1 MPVARMSAP
10 IIAMTLMLSGCA
22 TVPQPST
29 VASSGEA
36 GVPIATAAGVAR
48 ARADSLRYAYTEAD
62 VRFMTDMIGHHEQ
75 AVLISRWAEA
85 HGADDEIKR
94 LAARIINAQQD
105 EIRIMQQW
113 LVNRNRPLPA
123 SSVDGADSSAAPAA
137 NHLQHGGH
145 GAHGGHASMPGM
157 LTPEELAQLDA
168 ARGRDFDVLFLRMM
182 IRHHRGAVTMV
193 EGLMATDRAAHDETV
208 FKFANDVQVDQRT
221 EVARMERMLF
231 ARLVAGDR

>member
-1 MPVARMSAP
+1 MSVARMSAP
-10 IIAMTLMLSGCA
+10 IIAMTVMLVGCA
-22 TVPQPST
+22 TAPPPAVVPSGRDGSVPA
-29 VASSGEA
+29 AS
-36 GVPIATAAGVAR
+36 AAGVAR

-75 AVLISRWAEA
+75 AILIARWAGT
-85 HGADDEIKR
+85 HGAGDEIGR

-123 SSVDGADSSAAPAA
+123 SINDSTAAHGSSHDQHAG
-137 NHLQHGGH
+137 HGGS
-145 GAHGGHASMPGM
+145 HASMPGM
-157 LTPEELAQLDA
+157 LNAEELAQLDA
-168 ARGRDFDVLFLRMM
+168 ARGSDFDMLFLRMM

-193 EGLMATDRAAHDETV
+193 EELFATDRAAHDETV

-221 EVARMERMLF
+221 EVARMERMLL
-231 ARLVAGDR
+231 ARLTGADR